1 MKINWKLRFQNKSTL
16 TTIVLAVIAIVYKI
30 LSLCGVIPPI
40 AQGEVEEIAEMII
53 FVLCLFGIVIDPTTN
68 GISDS
73 ERAMK
78 YEKPN

>member
-16 TTIVLAVIAIVYKI
+16 TTMVLAVIAIVYKI
-30 LSLCGVIPPI
+30 LSVCGVIPAI

-68 GISDS
+68 GVSDS
-73 ERAMK
+73 DRAMSYK
-78 YEKPN
+78 KPN